1 MAGKGS
7 VKKPVRVL
15 KYRRIMDTIRSRIEN
30 GDYPA
35 DRMLPAERG
44 LARELGTNHETV
56 NKALSALVAEGLI
69 YRKRGIGTFIA
80 SGRESPQA
88 AGASVDIFFH
98 SRASDLFKA
107 SSFHEEVMFAV
118 QNLVIQAGTACNI
131 VPVLDVSDLSEHL
144 HRVGVAVVSKFLPY
158 RLVRILAGSGLPVVA
173 LNLETGITNCSSI
186 FVDQQGIDELA
197 IHLASLGH
205 RDIGFVL
212 SPHFQ
217 PLHEER
223 LLRFRR
229 VMQALELPH
238 NCSRVCFVDPDDEAA
253 PGRLLREVR
262 GCTALMAA
270 DDFLAIKL
278 KHLLAKL
285 SIQVPA
291 DVSLCGFGNL
301 SISHTLYP
309 GLTTADTDR
318 EALCRTITSEIMDRL
333 HGVSGQRQCTFST
346 SALLRESTTKPRAQQ
361 S

>member
-1 MAGKGS
+1 MAG
-7 VKKPVRVL
+7 KKPVRVL
-15 KYRRIMDTIRSRIEN
+15 KYRRIMDTIRSRIED
-30 GDYPA
+30 GTYPA

-56 NKALSALVAEGLI
+56 NKALSALVAEGRI

-80 SGRESPQA
+80 SGTEAPGP
-88 AGASVDIFFH
+88 AGTSVDIFFH
-98 SRASDLFKA
+98 SHASDLFKA

-118 QNLVIQAGTACNI
+118 QNLVIRAGVACNI

-144 HRVGVAVVSKFLPY
+144 RRVGVAVVSKFLPH

-173 LNLETGITNCSSI
+173 LNLEMGMENCSSI
-186 FVDQQGIDELA
+186 FVDQHGIDELA
-197 IHLASLGH
+197 IHLSSLGH
-205 RDIGFVL
+205 RNIGFAL

-229 VMQALELPH
+229 TMQALELPH
-238 NCSRVCFVDPDDEAA
+238 NLTKVCYVDPDDEAA
-253 PGRLLREVR
+253 PDRLLREVR

-278 KHLLAKL
+278 KHLLARL
-285 SIQVPA
+285 SISVPD

-301 SISHTLYP
+301 SISRTLYP

-318 EALCRTITSEIMDRL
+318 EALCQTITAEILDRL
-333 HGVSGQRQCTFST
+333 RGVSGPRQCTFST
-346 SALLRESTTKPRAQQ
+346 SALLRESTTKPRANP